1 MSKLIKQKMY
11 QGVILPFVLG
21 VIVVAVGCVHRQQA
35 DRKVKVTQPMLDK
48 LYYDAEALKSARKT
62 TEAIARYKIFLAQH
76 PTGLMC
82 HGSIHGW
89 GGLMSGMGKSNRGSP
104 CLKKCLRGLSI
115 AIIIDT
121 Q

>member
-11 QGVILPFVLG
+11 QGVILLFVLG

-35 DRKVKVTQPMLDK
+35 DREVEVTQPMLDK

-76 PTGLMC
+76 PAGAHVPRIYSWMGRAYVWNGEIKQGLTLFEKMLAR
-82 HGSIHGW
+82 IV
-89 GGLMSGMGKSNRGSP
+89 NR
-104 CLKKCLRGLSI
+104 
-115 AIIIDT
+115 DYN
-121 Q
+121 